1 MTAIWTEKYRPE
13 KFDEVKGQEEI
24 VSRVKAFV
32 EQKNMPHLLFA
43 GPAGVGKTTLALVTA
58 KQLFGLSWRDNFL
71 ELNASDERG
80 IDVVRVK
87 VKDFA
92 RTKAMGDV
100 PFKIILLDECD
111 ALTREAQQALR
122 RTMEMFTKTTRFILS
137 CNYSSKIIEPIQSR
151 CAVFRFKPLNKAEV
165 FEVIRRICLGEGGE
179 VEQFLTPGVQ
189 DVLYEVSEG
198 DVRRLTNI
206 MQSCFALKL
215 KDKYIEAED
224 IYSMAGAV
232 KPKEVKEV
240 LEMAAKGKF
249 LLAREKM
256 LEMMLGCGLSGLDMI
271 KQVQKEIWS
280 LSLDDRTKMQL
291 IDRCGEM
298 EFRMTEGAD
307 EFVQIEAFLAYMGM
321 IGSR

>member
-151 CAVFRFKPLNKAEV
+151 CAIFRFKPLSEDNV
-165 FEVIRRICLGEGGE
+165 GEIIKHITEKEGLE
-179 VEQFLTPGVQ
+179 VEEEAKK
-189 DVLYEVSEG
+189 VLLEVSEG
-198 DVRRLTNI
+198 DCRRLENLL
-206 MQSCFALKL
+206 QSCAVL
-215 KDKYIEAED
+215 DKKITKEGVYIV
-224 IYSMAGAV
+224 AGAV

-249 LLAREKM
+249 LMAREKL
-256 LEMMLGCGLSGLDMI
+256 LEMMLSCGLSGLDMI
-271 KQVQKEIWS
+271 KQIQREIWS

-307 EFVQIEAFLAYMGM
+307 EFVQIEAFLAYMGV
-321 IGSR
+321 IGNKKEN

>member
-13 KFDEVKGQEEI
+13 NFSEVKGQEEI

-151 CAVFRFKPLNKAEV
+151 CAVFRFKPLSEDNV
-165 FEVIRRICLGEGGE
+165 GEIIKHITEKEGLE
-179 VEQFLTPGVQ
+179 VEEEAKK
-189 DVLYEVSEG
+189 VLLEVSEG
-198 DVRRLTNI
+198 DCRRLENLL
-206 MQSCFALKL
+206 QSCAVL
-215 KDKYIEAED
+215 DKKITKEGVYIV
-224 IYSMAGAV
+224 AGAV

-249 LLAREKM
+249 LMAREKL
-256 LEMMLGCGLSGLDMI
+256 LEMMLNCGLSGLDMI
-271 KQVQKEIWS
+271 KQIQREIWS

-321 IGSR
+321 IGDKKEN